1 MRRSWV
7 HTLGF
12 VALLCGSGLA
22 QETERATFAVDGTQL
37 DNGSY
42 NPAIS
47 SDGRYVAFYG
57 DATNLVWNDFNARR
71 DAFVHDRLAGTTRR
85 VSVSTGGTEGN
96 DWTSVNLGPLA
107 ISSDG
112 RYVVFD
118 SDATNLVAGDT
129 NGVTDIFVRDQVA
142 GTTQRVNTGAGGVQA
157 NGPSRVF
164 FSSISTDGR
173 YVVFS
178 SRATNL
184 VAGDTNGV
192 EDVFVRDCQ
201 SGTTER
207 VSVGAGGA
215 QSNQVSHSGTI
226 TPDGA
231 YVAFYSEAANLVAND
246 TNGFAD
252 VFVRDRAGA
261 TTERVSLAT
270 GGTQGDFVSLEPSIS
285 SDGRFVAFY
294 SGAANLVPGD
304 TNGTYDVFLRDRQSG
319 ATERVSVATGGTQ
332 GDSASVYPSI
342 SADSRFVAFYSAATN
357 LVAGDTNAAAD
368 VFVHDRLMD
377 TTERVDVDS
386 SGSQPDGGAG
396 IASISGDGRYVA
408 FASYAT
414 NLVPDDDTHGYSDI
428 FVRDRLHVVRT
439 TEMVSVDSSGVQGNS
454 VSLWGSISG
463 DGRYVAFRSGSRL
476 ANDPGSFYDIFVRD
490 LQSGTTECASVD
502 SSESGANGDSTSS
515 FISADGRYVAFNSL
529 ASNLVTGD
537 TNGFS
542 DVFVRDRQGGTTE
555 RVSVSTGGAQ
565 GNAAC
570 DDFPSTSSDGRF
582 VAFRSEASNLVPE
595 GDTNGIADIF
605 VRDRQNGT
613 TERVN
618 VATGGAQANA
628 ENGDPSISADG
639 RFVAFQ
645 SDASNLVAGDT
656 NGVTDVFVR
665 DRQNGTTER
674 VSVANGSGAQGNG
687 ESSSWH
693 WSSISGDGRFVA
705 FTSFAS
711 NLIAG
716 DTSPGVFVRDRQSG
730 TTERASVDS
739 TGEIKGFGNFA
750 SISTDGR
757 YVAFQ
762 SFGTI
767 LVPDDRNNSND
778 IFVRDRRRRTTERV
792 SVDSAGV
799 EGNTDSWEPAISA
812 DGHFV
817 AFTADASNLDPA
829 DANVLLDV
837 FVHESLTPAFTSLC
851 EPGVGGVI
859 VCPCSNPPAG
869 AGRGCNN
876 SAGTGGARLTA
887 TGFPRLAA
895 DTLVFTTSGEK
906 PTALSVV
913 LQGSVFVASGAPYG
927 QGVRCAGGALKRLF
941 TKSAAGGSIT
951 APDFGIG
958 DPTVSARSA
967 ASGSLIQSGQSRL
980 YLVYYRDPVVLGG
993 CPAGSTFNATQTGLV
1008 DWSL

>member
-192 EDVFVRDCQ
+192 ED
-201 SGTTER
+201 
-207 VSVGAGGA
+207 
-215 QSNQVSHSGTI
+215 
-226 TPDGA
+226 
-231 YVAFYSEAANLVAND
+231 
-246 TNGFAD
+246 
-252 VFVRDRAGA
+252 
-261 TTERVSLAT
+261 
-270 GGTQGDFVSLEPSIS
+270 
-285 SDGRFVAFY
+285 
-294 SGAANLVPGD
+294 
-304 TNGTYDVFLRDRQSG
+304 
-319 ATERVSVATGGTQ
+319 
-332 GDSASVYPSI
+332 
-342 SADSRFVAFYSAATN
+342 
-357 LVAGDTNAAAD
+357 
-368 VFVHDRLMD
+368 
-377 TTERVDVDS
+377 
-386 SGSQPDGGAG
+386 
-396 IASISGDGRYVA
+396 
-408 FASYAT
+408 
-414 NLVPDDDTHGYSDI
+414 
-428 FVRDRLHVVRT
+428 
-439 TEMVSVDSSGVQGNS
+439 
-454 VSLWGSISG
+454 
-463 DGRYVAFRSGSRL
+463 
-476 ANDPGSFYDIFVRD
+476 
-490 LQSGTTECASVD
+490 
-502 SSESGANGDSTSS
+502 
-515 FISADGRYVAFNSL
+515 
-529 ASNLVTGD
+529 
-537 TNGFS
+537 
-542 DVFVRDRQGGTTE
+542 
-555 RVSVSTGGAQ
+555 
-565 GNAAC
+565 
-570 DDFPSTSSDGRF
+570 
-582 VAFRSEASNLVPE
+582 
-595 GDTNGIADIF
+595 
-605 VRDRQNGT
+605 
-613 TERVN
+613 
-618 VATGGAQANA
+618 
-628 ENGDPSISADG
+628 
-639 RFVAFQ
+639 
-645 SDASNLVAGDT
+645 
-656 NGVTDVFVR
+656 
-665 DRQNGTTER
+665 
-674 VSVANGSGAQGNG
+674 
-687 ESSSWH
+687 
-693 WSSISGDGRFVA
+693 
-705 FTSFAS
+705 
-711 NLIAG
+711 
-716 DTSPGVFVRDRQSG
+716 VFVRDRQSG

>member
-85 VSVSTGGTEGN
+85 VSVDSGGTEGN
-96 DWTSVNLGPLA
+96 DWTGVNLGPLA

-112 RYVVFD
+112 RYVAFD

-129 NGVTDIFVRDQVA
+129 NGVTDIFVHDQVA
-142 GTTQRVNTGAGGVQA
+142 GTTQRVNVGAGGVQA

-164 FSSISTDGR
+164 FSSVSTDGR

-192 EDVFVRDCQ
+192 EDVFVRDRQ

-215 QSNQVSHSGTI
+215 QSSQVSHSGTI

-261 TTERVSLAT
+261 TTELVSLAT
-270 GGTQGDFVSLEPSIS
+270 GGTQGDFVSSEPSIS

-294 SGAANLVPGD
+294 SGASNLVPGD

-319 ATERVSVATGGTQ
+319 ATERMSVATGGTQ

-368 VFVHDRLMD
+368 IFVHDRMMD

-396 IASISGDGRYVA
+396 LASISGDGRYVA
-408 FASYAT
+408 FGSYAT
-414 NLVPDDDTHGYSDI
+414 NLAPDDDTHGYSDI

-439 TEMVSVDSSGVQGNS
+439 TEMVSVDSSGAQGNS
-454 VSLWGSISG
+454 LSFWGSISG
-463 DGRYVAFRSGSRL
+463 DGRYVAFRSGSLL
-476 ANDPGSFYDIFVRD
+476 AGDPGPYYDIFVRD
-490 LQSGTTECASVD
+490 RQGGTTECVSVD
-502 SSESGANGDSTSS
+502 SGESGANGDSTSA

-529 ASNLVTGD
+529 ASNLVAGD

-542 DVFVRDRQGGTTE
+542 DVFVRDRQGGTSE
-555 RVSVSTGGAQ
+555 RVSLATGGVQ

-570 DDFPSTSSDGRF
+570 LDFPSISTDGRF
-582 VAFRSEASNLVPE
+582 VAFLSDATNLVA
-595 GDTNGIADIF
+595 GDTNGFSDVF
-605 VRDRQNGT
+605 VRDRQAGT
-613 TERVN
+613 TQRVN
-618 VATGGAQANA
+618 VASGGAQANA
-628 ENGDPSISADG
+628 QSEHASISADG

-665 DRQNGTTER
+665 DLQNGTTDR
-674 VSVANGSGAQGNG
+674 VSVVNGNGAQANG
-687 ESSSWH
+687 ESVSCP

-705 FTSFAS
+705 FESYAS
-711 NLIAG
+711 NLVTG
-716 DTSPGVFVRDRQSG
+716 DTIAGVFVRDRQSG
-730 TTERASVDS
+730 ITERASVDS
-739 TGEIKGFGNFA
+739 TGTYKSLGRFA
-750 SISTDGR
+750 SISADGR
-757 YVAFQ
+757 FVAFYGF
-762 SFGTI
+762 SDT
-767 LVPDDRNNSND
+767 LVPDDSNGSSD
-778 IFVRDRRRRTTERV
+778 IFVRDRRRRTTERA
-792 SVDSAGV
+792 SVDSDGV
-799 EGNTDSWEPAISA
+799 QGNADSSEPAISA
-812 DGHFV
+812 DGRFV
-817 AFTADASNLDPA
+817 VFESYASNLDPP
-829 DANVLLDV
+829 DALVVPDV
-837 FVHESLTPAFTSLC
+837 FVRESLTPAFTSLC

-913 LQGSVFVASGAPYG
+913 LQGSVLVASGAPYG